1 MFCKNVYLVLNK
13 ETGQQEIIVEHSAN
27 SACCRFIEKYGN
39 GKLVAIQLEIKNIC
53 EWG

>member
-13 ETGQQEIIVEHSAN
+13 ETGQQDIIVEHSAN
-27 SACCRFIEKYGN
+27 SACCRFIEKHGN